1 MRGTPSNVR
10 GRTVAFGRGE
20 DEPVRLTFPPLLRE
34 TPFRR
39 FWIGQTIS
47 MFGDQ
52 VTSLA
57 LPVVAVLYLGAQAEQ
72 MGLLTAVGLLPHL
85 LFSLPA
91 GVWLDRVRVR
101 RRLMILADIGRAAAI
116 AFIPL
121 AFFLNVLSL
130 PLLFGVA
137 FVVGTLSVVFDI
149 SWNTVYVAVTKRD
162 QYIEANSLLNGSR
175 SLSSVGG
182 PAIGGILVQVLTAP
196 LALVADALSYLG
208 SALFLGRTVAP
219 EAPIERDPGS
229 VRSQLATGLRF
240 IARDAIVSPTL
251 LSVGILNFFNYCFQ
265 ALLYLYVLD
274 ILKVEPGVFGF
285 ALGAGAVGAV
295 IGAITA
301 SGIGR
306 RLGLGRAYAL
316 GLILFPL
323 ATILIPVA
331 APDAPTPV
339 VLALLFLAEF
349 GSGFGVMILDI
360 NVGAMLV
367 ARTPDR
373 IRGRANGAF
382 RFINMGI
389 RPIGATVGG
398 VLGGLLGVRETL
410 FVVTILQL
418 AGVFTLIG
426 SPILKIR
433 DMPEPAEEPQR
444 PGAPPDAPV
453 DET

>member
-1 MRGTPSNVR
+1 MRAVMP
-10 GRTVAFGRGE
+10 A
-20 DEPVRLTFPPLLRE
+20 LLRE
-34 TPFRR
+34 APFRR

-47 MFGDQ
+47 LFGDQ
-52 VTSLA
+52 VTTLA
-57 LPVVAVLYLGAQAEQ
+57 LPVVAVLFLGAGAEQ

-91 GVWLDRVRVR
+91 GIWLDRVQTR

-116 AFIPL
+116 AVIPL

-130 PLLFGVA
+130 PLLFAVA

-182 PAIGGILVQVLTAP
+182 PALGGVLVQALGAP
-196 LALVADALSYLG
+196 VALVADALSFLG
-208 SALFLGRTVAP
+208 SAFFLGRIRAP
-219 EAPIERDPGS
+219 EPPIERDPGS
-229 VRSQLATGLRF
+229 VRNQLMTGLRF
-240 IARDAIVSPTL
+240 IARDPVISPTL
-251 LSVGILNFFNYCFQ
+251 LSVGTLNFFNYCFQ

-274 ILKVEPGVFGF
+274 RLGVEPGLFGF
-285 ALGAGAVGAV
+285 ALGAGAIGAV
-295 IGAITA
+295 LGALTA

-306 RLGLGRAYAL
+306 RLGIGRAYAL
-316 GLILFPL
+316 GLILFPA

-331 APDAPTPV
+331 APDMPDAL

-360 NVGAMLV
+360 NAGALLI

-389 RPIGATVGG
+389 RPIGAAVGG
-398 VLGGLLGVRETL
+398 ILGGLLGVRETL
-410 FVVTILQL
+410 FLVTVLQL
-418 AGVFTLIG
+418 LGVLTLFR
-426 SPILKIR
+426 SPILKLK
-433 DMPEPAEEPQR
+433 DMPESAELDSDDPPTPPDPESPDPEP
-444 PGAPPDAPV
+444 PEPAPPTP
-453 DET
+453 TP

>member
-1 MRGTPSNVR
+1 MP
-10 GRTVAFGRGE
+10 A
-20 DEPVRLTFPPLLRE
+20 LLRE
-34 TPFRR
+34 APFRR

-47 MFGDQ
+47 LFGDQ
-52 VTSLA
+52 VTTLA
-57 LPVVAVLYLGAQAEQ
+57 LPVVAVLFLGAGAEQ

-91 GVWLDRVRVR
+91 GIWLDRVRTR

-130 PLLFGVA
+130 PLLFAVA

-149 SWNTVYVAVTKRD
+149 SWNTVYVAVTKRE

-182 PAIGGILVQVLTAP
+182 PALGGVLVQAISAP
-196 LALVADALSYLG
+196 LALVADALSFLG
-208 SALFLGRTVAP
+208 SAFFLGRIRAP
-219 EAPIERDPGS
+219 EPPIERDPGS
-229 VRSQLATGLRF
+229 VRNQLMTGLRF
-240 IARDAIVSPTL
+240 IARDPVISPTL
-251 LSVGILNFFNYCFQ
+251 LSVGTLNFFNYCFQ

-274 ILKVEPGVFGF
+274 RLGVEPGVFGF
-285 ALGAGAVGAV
+285 ALGAGAIGAV
-295 IGAITA
+295 LGAITA

-306 RLGLGRAYAL
+306 RLGIGRAYAL
-316 GLILFPL
+316 GLVLFPA

-331 APDAPTPV
+331 APDMPDAL

-360 NVGAMLV
+360 NAGALLI

-389 RPIGATVGG
+389 RPIGAAVGG
-398 VLGGLLGVRETL
+398 ILGGLLGVRETL
-410 FVVTILQL
+410 FLVTVLQL
-418 AGVFTLIG
+418 LGVLTLFR
-426 SPILKIR
+426 SPILKLK
-433 DMPEPAEEPQR
+433 DMPESAELDSDDP
-444 PGAPPDAPV
+444 PAPPDPESPEAPPP
-453 DET
+453 TP

>member
-1 MRGTPSNVR
+1 MTEPEAPP
-10 GRTVAFGRGE
+10 RTLLR
-20 DEPVRLTFPPLLRE
+20 RLVPGLLRE

-39 FWIGQTIS
+39 FWLGQTIS

-52 VTSLA
+52 VTTLA
-57 LPVVAVLYLGAQAEQ
+57 LPVLAVLYLDAEAEQ

-91 GVWLDRVRVR
+91 GIWLDRVRTR

-130 PLLFGVA
+130 PLLFAVA
-137 FVVGTLSVVFDI
+137 FAVGTLSVVFDI
-149 SWNTVYVAVTKRD
+149 SWNTVYVAVTKRE

-182 PAIGGILVQVLTAP
+182 PAIGGALVQVLGAP
-196 LALVADALSYLG
+196 LALVADAFSFLG
-208 SALFLGRTVAP
+208 SALFLGRISATEP
-219 EAPIERDPGS
+219 PIERDPGS
-229 VRSQLATGLRF
+229 VRSQLMTGLRF
-240 IARDAIVSPTL
+240 IARDPVISPTL
-251 LSVGILNFFNYCFQ
+251 LSVGTLNFFNYCFQ

-274 ILKVEPGVFGF
+274 RLGVEPGVFGF

-295 IGAITA
+295 LGAITA

-306 RLGLGRAYAL
+306 RLGIGRAYAL
-316 GLILFPL
+316 GLILFPA

-331 APDAPTPV
+331 APDMPAAL
-339 VLALLFLAEF
+339 VLLLLFLAEF

-360 NVGAMLV
+360 NAGALLIG
-367 ARTPDR
+367 RTPDQ

-398 VLGGLLGVRETL
+398 LLGGLFGVRETL
-410 FVVTILQL
+410 FLVTILQL
-418 AGVFTLIG
+418 VGVLTLFR
-426 SPILKIR
+426 SPILQLR
-433 DMPEPAEEPQR
+433 DMPETARLDPGPDEPAPEENAPEEPS
-444 PGAPPDAPV
+444 
-453 DET
+453 

>member
-1 MRGTPSNVR
+1 MRRFVP
-10 GRTVAFGRGE
+10 E
-20 DEPVRLTFPPLLRE
+20 LLKE

-52 VTSLA
+52 ISYLA
-57 LPVVAVLYLGAQAEQ
+57 LPVVAVLFLEAEAEQ

-91 GVWLDRVRVR
+91 GVWLDRVQAR
-101 RRLMILADIGRAAAI
+101 RRLMILADLGRAVAI

-130 PLLFGVA
+130 PLLFAVA
-137 FVVGTLSVVFDI
+137 FVIGTLSVVFDI
-149 SWNTVYVAVTKRD
+149 SWNTVYVAVTRRD
-162 QYIEANSLLNGSR
+162 QYIQANSLLNGSR

-182 PAIGGILVQVLTAP
+182 PAIGGVLIQVLGAP
-196 LALVADALSYLG
+196 LALAADALSFVG
-208 SALFLGRTVAP
+208 SALFLGRLRAP
-219 EAPIERDPGS
+219 EPPIERDPGS
-229 VRSQLATGLRF
+229 VRSQLMTGLRF
-240 IARDAIVSPTL
+240 IARDPVISPTL

-274 ILKVEPGVFGF
+274 RLRVDPGVFGF

-295 IGAITA
+295 LGAVTA

-306 RLGLGRAYAL
+306 RLGIGRAYAL
-316 GLILFPL
+316 GLILFPA

-331 APDAPTPV
+331 APDAPTAL

-360 NVGAMLV
+360 NAGALLI
-367 ARTPDR
+367 ARTPDQ

-389 RPIGATVGG
+389 RPIGAVVGG

-410 FVVTILQL
+410 FLVTILQL
-418 AGVFTLIG
+418 TGVLTLFR
-426 SPILKIR
+426 SAILQIT
-433 DMPEPAEEPQR
+433 DMPETADLGPA
-444 PGAPPDAPV
+444 GPPAG
-453 DET
+453 

>member
-1 MRGTPSNVR
+1 VR
-10 GRTVAFGRGE
+10 RFVPA
-20 DEPVRLTFPPLLRE
+20 LIRE

-52 VTSLA
+52 VSALA
-57 LPVVAVLYLGAQAEQ
+57 LPVVAVLFLGAEAEQ
-72 MGLLTAVGLLPHL
+72 MGLLTAIGLLPHL

-91 GVWLDRVRVR
+91 GVWLDRVRAR
-101 RRLMILADIGRAAAI
+101 RRLMILTDIGRAAAI

-130 PLLFGVA
+130 PLLFAVA

-149 SWNTVYVAVTKRD
+149 SWNTVYVAVTKRE

-182 PAIGGILVQVLTAP
+182 PAVGGILVQVLGAP
-196 LALVADALSYLG
+196 LALVADAVSYLG
-208 SALFLGRTVAP
+208 SALFLGRIRAEEP
-219 EAPIERDPGS
+219 PIESDPGS
-229 VRSQLATGLRF
+229 VRSQLMTGLRF
-240 IARDAIVSPTL
+240 IGGDAVIRPTL
-251 LSVGILNFFNYCFQ
+251 VSVGTLNFFNYCFQ

-274 ILKVEPGVFGF
+274 RLGVDPGVFGF

-295 IGAITA
+295 LGALTA
-301 SGIGR
+301 SRIGR
-306 RLGLGRAYAL
+306 RLGIGRAYAL
-316 GLILFPL
+316 GLVLFPL
-323 ATILIPVA
+323 FTILIPVA
-331 APDAPTPV
+331 GPDFPPV
-339 VLALLFLAEF
+339 LILALLFVAEF

-360 NVGAMLV
+360 NAGALLI

-389 RPIGATVGG
+389 RPIGAAV
-398 VLGGLLGVRETL
+398 GGLLGGIFGVRETL
-410 FVVTILQL
+410 FLVTVLQL
-418 AGVFTLIG
+418 AGVLTLIG
-426 SPILKIR
+426 SPILRIR
-433 DMPEPAEEPQR
+433 DIPATADL
-444 PGAPPDAPV
+444 GPPTGPP
-453 DET
+453 TY

>member
-1 MRGTPSNVR
+1 MRAVMP
-10 GRTVAFGRGE
+10 A
-20 DEPVRLTFPPLLRE
+20 LLRE
-34 TPFRR
+34 APFRR

-47 MFGDQ
+47 LFGDQ
-52 VTSLA
+52 VTTLA
-57 LPVVAVLYLGAQAEQ
+57 LPVVAVLFLGAGAEQ

-91 GVWLDRVRVR
+91 GIWLDRVQTR

-116 AFIPL
+116 AVIPL

-130 PLLFGVA
+130 PLLFAVA

-182 PAIGGILVQVLTAP
+182 PALGGVLVQALGAP
-196 LALVADALSYLG
+196 VALVADALSFLG
-208 SALFLGRTVAP
+208 SAFFLGRIRAP
-219 EAPIERDPGS
+219 EPPIERDPGS
-229 VRSQLATGLRF
+229 VRNQLMTGLRF
-240 IARDAIVSPTL
+240 IARDPVISPTL
-251 LSVGILNFFNYCFQ
+251 LSVGTLNFFNYCFQ

-274 ILKVEPGVFGF
+274 RLGVEPGLFGF
-285 ALGAGAVGAV
+285 ALGAGAIGAV
-295 IGAITA
+295 LGALTA

-306 RLGLGRAYAL
+306 RLGIGRAYAL
-316 GLILFPL
+316 GLILFPA

-331 APDAPTPV
+331 APDMPDTL

-360 NVGAMLV
+360 NAGALLI

-389 RPIGATVGG
+389 RPIGAAVGG
-398 VLGGLLGVRETL
+398 ILGGLLGVRETL
-410 FVVTILQL
+410 FLVTVLQL
-418 AGVFTLIG
+418 LGVLTLFR
-426 SPILKIR
+426 SPILKLK
-433 DMPEPAEEPQR
+433 DMPESAELDSDDPA
-444 PGAPPDAPV
+444 APPDPEPPEASPPAA
-453 DET
+453 